1 MFALKQV
8 IKEHSSD
15 TRFVKQA
22 ENEYEVSQNLDHAG
36 IRKIYRISRVKKWLN
51 LRELHLFMEYFSGR
65 TLQESRP
72 GSIIRTLNIFH
83 QVAESLAHMN
93 SRGFVHADMKPN
105 NVLVDSSGVAK
116 IIDLGQSCPV
126 GTVKQRIQGTPDF
139 IAPEQVHRRPLD
151 PSTDVYNFGATL
163 YWTLTGQPIPTV
175 LPKNPGIPKTA
186 DLEIKPPE
194 QINPAVPLSLSKLIL
209 HCVKLRQADRPA
221 NMEAVG
227 SRLSLIEYMV
237 TKGKKNN
244 GTGKKADKVSSGQ
257 DD

>member
-1 MFALKQV
+1 MFALKRV

-15 TRFVKQA
+15 TRFIEQA
-22 ENEYEVSQNLDHAG
+22 VNEYDVSQNFDHGG
-36 IRKIYRISRVKKWLN
+36 IRKTYRLSRVKKWFN
-51 LRELHLFMEYFSGR
+51 LRELHLFMEYFPGQ

-72 GSIIRTLNIFH
+72 GSIIHTLKIFH
-83 QVAESLAHMN
+83 QVAKSLAHMN

-151 PSTDVYNFGATL
+151 PTTDVYNFGATL

-175 LPKNPGIPKTA
+175 LPKNPGIPNSE
-186 DLEIKPPE
+186 DLLITPPE
-194 QINPAVPLSLSKLIL
+194 QINPDVPLSLSKLIL
-209 HCVKLRQADRPA
+209 HCTKLRQVDRPA
-221 NMEAVG
+221 NMETVG

-237 TKGKKNN
+237 TQGKKINGKKKGK
-244 GTGKKADKVSSGQ
+244 DKISSGQ

>member
-1 MFALKQV
+1 MSNNSETITVPGYNVVQYLGRGARSTIWQVRDSRNGDMFALKRV
-8 IKEHSSD
+8 IKEQASD
-15 TRFVKQA
+15 TRFIEQA
-22 ENEYEVSQNLDHAG
+22 ENEYEVSQNFDHPG
-36 IRKIYRISRVKKWLN
+36 IRKTYRLSRVKKWLN

-72 GSIIRTLNIFH
+72 GSIIRTLKIFH

-105 NVLVDSSGVAK
+105 NVLVDSGGVAK

-151 PSTDVYNFGATL
+151 PATDVYNFGATL

-175 LPKNPGIPKTA
+175 LPKAPGIPNTA
-186 DLEIKPPE
+186 DLVIPPPRAVQSGCAIIPE
-194 QINPAVPLSLSKLIL
+194 QVDPAL
-209 HCVKLRQADRPA
+209 HSTA
-221 NMEAVG
+221 
-227 SRLSLIEYMV
+227 
-237 TKGKKNN
+237 
-244 GTGKKADKVSSGQ
+244 SG
-257 DD
+257 